1 MEKLQ
6 VDQLTVFIVPP
17 ATNFAPVDGRQYIM
31 DPPFGTNRILTI
43 GISSNHCSSNKN
55 DQPFVLEW
63 KPKLGEYVLTGK
75 INYFEETFKE
85 KNSKHWKNNIRHIL
99 KIIIKSDYYL
109 FQHVPWLMDAP
120 ILIELYDNQSQLIKI
135 EDFGTPRKYMLN
147 EKAEYNLK

>member
-6 VDQLTVFIVPP
+6 VDQLTVIIVPP

-31 DPPFGTNRILTI
+31 EPLFGANRILTI
-43 GISSNHCSSNKN
+43 GISSNQCCSDKN
-55 DQPFVLEW
+55 EQPFVLEW

-85 KNSKHWKNNIRHIL
+85 INTKQWKNNIRHIL
-99 KIIIKSDYYL
+99 TLIIKSDYYL

-120 ILIELYDNQSQLIKI
+120 ILIELYDNHSQLIKI
-135 EDFGTPRKYMLN
+135 ENFGTPRKYMLN
-147 EKAEYNLK
+147 EKAEYKL